1 MSDHPTVAAAAALGA
16 RIREEAVHIENE
28 RRMPLSLVSEIASH
42 GLFRLCV
49 PRAFDGLEVDVT
61 TLVRTIEAV
70 SIADASAG
78 WCVMIGSTSAML
90 AAYLDETTARAL
102 YASPSMI
109 SGGVFAPLGKA
120 QVVEG
125 GYQVSGRWPFASGCQ
140 HCTWLLGG
148 CVVIEDGKPRLLA
161 SGQPETRM
169 MLFEAPSAEILD
181 TWYVS
186 GLRGTGSHDIA
197 VDDLFV
203 PATHSVSFV
212 DDPVRQSGRLYR
224 FPVFGLLALGIAAVA
239 LGTASRAV
247 EELCAL
253 AVTKTATGSRRKL
266 AERAIVQQQVAQAQA
281 ILRSAR
287 ALMFETIERTW
298 EQAGSG
304 AIDLQQRAW
313 LRLAASHATTSA
325 VQVVDLMYTA
335 AGGTAIYSSHP
346 LQRCL
351 RDVHV
356 ATQHMMVAQPTY
368 ELAGRV
374 FLGVDTDTS
383 LL

>member
-1 MSDHPTVAAAAALGA
+1 MSDHPTVAAAEALGA
-16 RIREEAVHIENE
+16 RIREEAVNIENE
-28 RRMPLSLVSEIASH
+28 RRMPLSLVSEMASH

-49 PRAFDGLEVDVT
+49 PSSLGGLEVDVA

-70 SIADASAG
+70 SVADASAG
-78 WCVMIGSTSAML
+78 WCVMIGSTSAMP
-90 AAYLDETTARAL
+90 AAYLEEATARAL
-102 YASPSMI
+102 YAAPSMI

-125 GYQVSGRWPFASGCQ
+125 GYRVSGRWPFASGCQ

-161 SGQPETRM
+161 SGAPETRM
-169 MLFEAPSAEILD
+169 MLFEAPSVQILD
-181 TWYVS
+181 TWNVS

-203 PATHSVSFV
+203 PTTHSVSFV

-239 LGTASRAV
+239 LGTARRAI
-247 EELCAL
+247 EEFSAL
-253 AVTKTATGSRRKL
+253 AITKTATGSRRKL
-266 AERAIVQQQVAQAQA
+266 AERAIVQQQTAQAQA

-287 ALMFETIERTW
+287 ALMFETIAETW
-298 EQAGSG
+298 EQAGRS

-313 LRLAASHATTSA
+313 LRLAASHATASA

-374 FLGVDTDTS
+374 FLGIDTDTS